1 MSRRSIR
8 SAAHEAIGILLGAIA
23 SRCSADSSG
32 SIMRRMI
39 WIPTELRHYDMR
51 PVSRSVEILCIKK
64 LLTNE
69 FGTKSFHV
77 ILHA

>member
-1 MSRRSIR
+1 
-8 SAAHEAIGILLGAIA
+8 
-23 SRCSADSSG
+23 
-32 SIMRRMI
+32 MRRMI